1 MGAKIKKLSKNLI
14 FSLIGPIVVYAVFSI
29 LSRANG
35 IDTFGVGADL
45 EVIFRN
51 TIYSGLISLAVS
63 YNLTSGRF
71 DFSVGATLILSVIL
85 SVDIAQRLG
94 LGPVQMLLICMIIG
108 AILGTISGLT
118 YVWLRLPP
126 MVVSLGITMI
136 YEAIAFM
143 YKSQGVKLIGQ
154 TKMLIFARQPYI
166 TILAIIIVGALVL
179 ILNFTKF
186 GYDTNSL
193 RGGQQIAVNVG
204 INEKK
209 NTVVCYLV
217 AGSLMAAAGIINLS
231 ILGTCAPKTGMASSS
246 YIMNAFLPLFI
257 GGALA
262 KYSDRNIGI
271 ILGSFM
277 QACMISVLGKFNISP
292 SVQTIISGMVV
303 FIFLIYTS
311 NSYKFAEAKMFK
323 NKLARARAMQAEA

>member
-1 MGAKIKKLSKNLI
+1 MGAKTLKFTKNLI
-14 FSLIGPIVVYAVFSI
+14 FSLIAPIAVYVLFAI
-29 LSRANG
+29 ICRANG
-35 IDTFGVGADL
+35 IQTFGVGSDL

-51 TIYSGLISLAVS
+51 TIYSGLISMAVS

-85 SVDIAQRLG
+85 AVDITQRMG
-94 LGPVQMLLICMIIG
+94 LGPVPMLIICMVIG
-108 AILGTISGLT
+108 GILGTISGIT
-118 YVWLRLPP
+118 YVMLRIPP

-136 YEAIAFM
+136 YEAIAFI

-166 TILAIIIVGALVL
+166 TILALIILAVFVFL
-179 ILNFTKF
+179 LNFTKF

-193 RGGQQIAVNVG
+193 RSGQQIAVNAG

-209 NTVVCYLV
+209 NTVICYLLS
-217 AGSLMAAAGIINLS
+217 GILMAAAGIINLS
-231 ILGTCAPKTGMASSS
+231 ILGTASPKTGLGSSS

-271 ILGSFM
+271 FIGSFM
-277 QACMISVLGKFNISP
+277 QACMISILAKFNVSSSI
-292 SVQTIISGMVV
+292 QTIISGMVV
-303 FIFLIYTS
+303 FVFLIYTS

-323 NKLARARAMQAEA
+323 NKLAKAKSMQVEA

>member
-1 MGAKIKKLSKNLI
+1 MGAKILKLTKNLI
-14 FSLIGPIVVYAVFSI
+14 FSLIAPIVIYVAFSLI
-29 LSRANG
+29 SRANG
-35 IDTFGVGADL
+35 INTFGVGADF
-45 EVIFRN
+45 EVIIRN
-51 TIYSGLISLAVS
+51 TIYSGLISMAVS

-71 DFSVGATLILSVIL
+71 DFSVGATLLLSIILG
-85 SVDIAQRLG
+85 VDITQRLG
-94 LGPVQMLLICMIIG
+94 LGPIPMLLICLTIG
-108 AILGTISGLT
+108 GILGTISGIT

-126 MVVSLGITMI
+126 MVVSLGVTMI

-166 TILAIIIVGALVL
+166 TILAIIILAVFVF

-193 RGGQQIAVNVG
+193 RGGQQIAVNAG

-209 NTVVCYLV
+209 NSIICYIL
-217 AGSLMAAAGIINLS
+217 AGILMAAAGVINLS
-231 ILGTCAPKTGMASSS
+231 ILGTAAPKTGLGSAS

-271 ILGSFM
+271 FIGAFM
-277 QACMISVLGKFNISP
+277 QSCMISILGKFNISP
-292 SVQTIISGMVV
+292 SVQTIISGAVV
-303 FIFLIYTS
+303 LVFLIYTS

-323 NKLARARAMQAEA
+323 NKLARAKAMQA